1 MLITHDY
8 MGQILLDTVMQT
20 FGSLPMPAQAIPVF
34 GDTDPDE
41 CLRYCEQQ
49 AQKLDQGDGLLI
61 FTDICGA
68 TPDNIARR
76 LSSDTRIVIA
86 GLSLPMLFRVFNNP
100 TLSLEALSQKAVS
113 GGHDGIVCE

>member
-1 MLITHDY
+1 
-8 MGQILLDTVMQT
+8 MGQILLDTVKQT
-20 FGSLPMPAQAIPVF
+20 FGSLPLPAIAVPVF

-41 CLRYCEQQ
+41 CLRYCETQ
-49 AQKLDQGDGLLI
+49 ANTLDQGEGLII

-76 LSSDTRIVIA
+76 LSNDTRLVIA

-100 TLSLEALSQKAVS
+100 QLSLEALAQKAIS